1 MSKNIGTLPEEVS
14 SAIKTIDVNEAK
26 SLHGKNN
33 IMFLDVRETEE
44 LLKTG
49 KIKGAIHIPSGFLE
63 FEIENH
69 LQGSHDSTIIVVCA
83 AGMRSLQAAKVL
95 KDMGI
100 SNPLNL
106 KGGMN
111 AWIESGYET
120 EKVEAKF

>member
-1 MSKNIGTLPEEVS
+1 MLCVACLSTVVTKSQDFDPDQSLHLVNAGAVL
-14 SAIKTIDVNEAK
+14 IDVRTVKEYQH
-26 SLHGKNN
+26 SH
-33 IMFLDVRETEE
+33 
-44 LLKTG
+44 
-49 KIKGAIHIPSGFLE
+49 IKGAIHIPSGFLE

-120 EKVEAKF
+120 EKVVAKF